1 MAVDQNV
8 IEALRLDLL
17 TLPPSLD
24 VQEVR
29 VEEHTNADGEDSL
42 RVLVV
47 IGENV
52 DAATVPGA
60 DVGDLKRSIRESLR
74 QRGVTLFPYTFL
86 AKPSELAE
94 DENEAE
100 DNGDEDNGDEV

>member
-1 MAVDQNV
+1 MAMDHNV
-8 IEALRLDLL
+8 IEALRLDSL

-47 IGENV
+47 IGETIDPAEV
-52 DAATVPGA
+52 SGA
-60 DVGDLKRSIRESLR
+60 DVAELKWQIRERLRAQGISL
-74 QRGVTLFPYTFL
+74 FAYIFL
-86 AKPSELAE
+86 AKPSELQDHAGDSE
-94 DENEAE
+94 D
-100 DNGDEDNGDEV
+100 